1 MILGIHIAS
10 FKTAQ
15 IKSRKKVEILITLD
29 YNLLLIRMPKKLKR
43 SIAIDPDLLEW
54 IEELIEKK
62 KFASVSQA
70 IDKALTL
77 LKRQYESI
85 RYA

>member
-1 MILGIHIAS
+1 
-10 FKTAQ
+10 
-15 IKSRKKVEILITLD
+15 
-29 YNLLLIRMPKKLKR
+29 MPKKLKR